1 MMRVVAVA
9 GDQISDRNGRIYRN
23 RRLDR
28 ESDLPRGTL
37 TQGVTNTVVPPDYI
51 FVVGDNRDDVAE
63 SRADGTIPLSSM
75 KGHVVFRYWPINRQ
89 GAP

>member
-23 RRLDR
+23 GRLDR

-37 TQGVTNTVVPPDYI
+37 TQGVTNTVVPPDSI
-51 FVVGDNRDDVAE
+51 FVVGDNRDNVAE
-63 SRADGTIPLSSM
+63 SARTAQYRS
-75 KGHVVFRYWPINRQ
+75 VQ
-89 GAP
+89 